1 MLIVDKKLIRKT
13 KREKVRYK
21 IERIGYNLEGLKK
34 VIAGVQFADA
44 DLLGVPLRIIVSER
58 NIKTNQLEI
67 TTRDKKIKKIIQVED
82 LEREI
87 EEIYSTY

>member
-1 MLIVDKKLIRKT
+1 MDDRNVA
-13 KREKVRYK
+13 
-21 IERIGYNLEGLKK
+21 
-34 VIAGVQFADA
+34 AGVQFADA

-87 EEIYSTY
+87 EEILNM